1 MTKDQIVETINEYRQ
16 KFSPQN
22 DQKKGTRFFDNDR
35 VIRRLRMDFFQ
46 EESLSRLPS
55 IDQFVARVD
64 EEFICNNVA
73 NALREQAVLDYHY
86 EVEKDWT

>member
-1 MTKDQIVETINEYRQ
+1 MTKDQIVEIINEQREKYN
-16 KFSPQN
+16 PQD
-22 DQKKGTRFFDNDR
+22 DQKKGTRFFDDDR

-46 EESLSRLPS
+46 EESLSRLPP

-64 EEFICNNVA
+64 KDFICNNVA

-86 EVEKDWT
+86 EVDKDWT